1 MSTINGLT
9 GPRVPTSTPSAARE
23 APRTSFLSRVQAGA
37 SGAVPQPV
45 SAPLVSGRDIVS
57 KAISEAKQG
66 SAVSEFNGEMQKV
79 FEESKEMK
87 ALKEMSRSFL
97 MGTMASIFQGFGQL
111 GGQVPQQD

>member
-9 GPRVPTSTPSAARE
+9 GPRVPTSTPSAAQE

-37 SGAVPQPV
+37 SGAAPQPV

-57 KAISEAKQG
+57 TAISEAKKDATS
-66 SAVSEFNGEMQKV
+66 SAGTVG
-79 FEESKEMK
+79 ESKEMT